1 MEAGRPSAR
10 TSTPQRFLANAGGEE
25 PRCGSPLRERHGCCC
40 CVLGSWVDAAHIHQR
55 LPEIAVHIT
64 QSLTEVGEAEGCLD
78 KLRAAAISLDLERF
92 VGRSA
97 WVHDSLCSRLCL
109 AKGCAAGDPMRLLL
123 PNFIVWGIEVFG
135 QSSMCCVAHRQAP
148 TSRST
153 GSSMTSATACQG
165 DTAPRDIVQE
175 GRALWRDSRAE
186 SHFAWR
192 GMGATLRAVSVAIPR
207 SAGSGHF
214 FPECRHSRR
223 AQTPLPSRA
232 RSSPEL
238 VKTRRLRCAEFLMGH
253 RCRLVVVGIET
264 GGRWASGLCWF
275 LSTDVFSSVTISQC
289 RTKTKPSVTCH
300 FQNRGVCR
308 LVCGALSVLEHRATL
323 AVS

>member
-1 MEAGRPSAR
+1 
-10 TSTPQRFLANAGGEE
+10 
-25 PRCGSPLRERHGCCC
+25 
-40 CVLGSWVDAAHIHQR
+40 
-55 LPEIAVHIT
+55 
-64 QSLTEVGEAEGCLD
+64 
-78 KLRAAAISLDLERF
+78 
-92 VGRSA
+92 
-97 WVHDSLCSRLCL
+97 
-109 AKGCAAGDPMRLLL
+109 
-123 PNFIVWGIEVFG
+123 
-135 QSSMCCVAHRQAP
+135 MCCVAHRQAP

-300 FQNRGVCR
+300 SRTVVFADWFAVPSLCSSTGQRLPSVDFRFGARGPVFFGT
-308 LVCGALSVLEHRATL
+308 CGCFLWCWMMRGMLGVLSFEPED
-323 AVS
+323 SQI

>member
-1 MEAGRPSAR
+1 
-10 TSTPQRFLANAGGEE
+10 
-25 PRCGSPLRERHGCCC
+25 
-40 CVLGSWVDAAHIHQR
+40 
-55 LPEIAVHIT
+55 
-64 QSLTEVGEAEGCLD
+64 
-78 KLRAAAISLDLERF
+78 
-92 VGRSA
+92 
-97 WVHDSLCSRLCL
+97 
-109 AKGCAAGDPMRLLL
+109 
-123 PNFIVWGIEVFG
+123 
-135 QSSMCCVAHRQAP
+135 MCCVAHRQAP

-253 RCRLVVVGIET
+253 RCASWWWESRLAAAGRLGCVGFVD
-264 GGRWASGLCWF
+264 GCF
-275 LSTDVFSSVTISQC
+275 QQC
-289 RTKTKPSVTCH
+289 HHIAVSNKNEAERHLPL
-300 FQNRGVCR
+300 QNRGVCR